1 MYVNDFFL
9 TKLDKNTIVTFFMQ
23 NIEYKR
29 KYKIQLYIK

>member
-1 MYVNDFFL
+1 MYVNYFFL

-29 KYKIQLYIK
+29 K